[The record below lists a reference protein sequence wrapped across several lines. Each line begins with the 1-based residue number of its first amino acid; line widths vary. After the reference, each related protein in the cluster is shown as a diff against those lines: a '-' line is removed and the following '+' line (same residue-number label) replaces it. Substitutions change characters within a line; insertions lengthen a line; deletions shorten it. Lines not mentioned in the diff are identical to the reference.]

1 MATVESS
8 PGILDI
14 NLYRGDTYY
23 FTATVNDSAGDP
35 MDLTG
40 YSVKAEIYSGGQP
53 IVLTNTA
60 SITNKLKLSD
70 KATLTT
76 SANHSFDVGQSI
88 TVSGIDSDFNGTF
101 TISEITAN
109 TISYTSPGDNV
120 PSTPV
125 SPAGTVVSSIK
136 AEFQLGTGSLSSGII
151 YLFLPDGVTKQIPAS
166 TTYDVEI
173 AKRIN
178 VANLGDSLADPND
191 DRWFVKTILR
201 GNITILGDVTYS
213 VTSLPNTRGQLS

>member
-53 IVLTNTA
+53 MVLTNTA

-151 YLFLPDGVTKQIPAS
+151 YLFLPDGVTKQIPTT

-173 AKRIN
+173 SKRIN
-178 VANLGDSLADPND
+178 VDTLGDLPQNSD
-191 DRWFVKTILR
+191 DDHWFVKTILR
-201 GNITILGDVTYS
+201 GTITIIGDVTYS
-213 VTSLPNTRGQLS
+213 VTSLPNTRGQLT